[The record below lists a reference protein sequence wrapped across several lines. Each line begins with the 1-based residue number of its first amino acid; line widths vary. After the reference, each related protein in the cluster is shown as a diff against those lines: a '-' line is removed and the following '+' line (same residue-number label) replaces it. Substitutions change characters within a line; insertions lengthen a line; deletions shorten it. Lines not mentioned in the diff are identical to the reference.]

1 MKKNFF
7 LFFTIFFIFVSC
19 GKKLPPPSP
28 DRIKPE
34 VRNIYYFEGG
44 KIKIDI
50 SEEIS
55 KVDSIQ
61 IKYEDTILKEKFYL
75 NKNSILVD
83 YDFNRKI
90 SGLYIFSLTDLNN
103 NKKDFFNLKVKGE
116 KIKDQIPPEIIRSS
130 SLDSVITLYFSEK
143 IEKIFFKIYPENV
156 KYTEKIED
164 DKISIFLNEKFLVQL
179 IVDSIFDFSNNINR
193 KRWEN
198 YFFIE
203 TFQEKFSLRLKTET
217 KQEKFLLLDVDGNIV
232 RENLSDETGA
242 VNFLNLKRGRYTIK
256 SINFL
261 KDTLLL
267 E

>member
-7 LFFTIFFIFVSC
+7 LFFTIFFVFVSC

-44 KIKIDI
+44 KIKIDL

-55 KVDSIQ
+55 RADSIQ

-90 SGLYIFSLTDLNN
+90 SGLSIFSLTDLNN
-103 NKKDFFNLKVKGE
+103 NKKDFLNLKVKGE

-130 SLDSVITLYFSEK
+130 SSDSVITLYFSEN
-143 IEKIFFKIYPENV
+143 IEKIFFKIYPENI

-164 DKISIFLNEKFLVQL
+164 DKISILLNEKFLVQL
-179 IVDSIFDFSNNINR
+179 IVDSVFDFSGNINR

-198 YFFIE
+198 YFFTE
-203 TFQEKFSLRLKTET
+203 TLQEKFSLRLKTET
-217 KQEKFLLLDVDGNIV
+217 KNEKFLLLDVDGNIV
-232 RENLSDETGA
+232 RENSSDETGV
-242 VNFLNLKRGRYTIK
+242 VNFLNLKRGKYTIK
-256 SINFL
+256 STNFL
-261 KDTLLL
+261 KDTLLM